1 MSVHVRPGILRALF
15 CAAPLAIFAD
25 AGASAQPAPADL
37 LERARA
43 AVVAVLSDWPE
54 GRANAEE
61 PEGSAVAIGDGTM
74 LLTADHVLGQARGVR
89 LRFSD
94 GRVLPAEII
103 FRDAETDLAI
113 LRAPEA
119 LPPLVFAPQP
129 GLGAPVCALGNGFG
143 LGISLSCGVVSATA
157 RGGVGFNAVE
167 DFIQTDAAV
176 NPGASGG
183 ALIDSEGRIVG
194 ILSAIF
200 TKSGDGDIGVN
211 FAVSAALAEHVIEA
225 AITFASPRR
234 SLGAQVRP
242 TRPGPDKAG
251 LEVISVDEDGAA
263 HRAGLAPGDVIL
275 SIDGVSVSKLAAF
288 RGRLERRD
296 ARGRLIV
303 RRADSELQVDLK
315 VAD

>member
-1 MSVHVRPGILRALF
+1 MIVQIRPGIVQALV
-15 CAAPLAIFAD
+15 CAAPLAMFAE
-25 AGASAQPAPADL
+25 AGASAQPAPEDL
-37 LERARA
+37 IQRARA
-43 AVVAVLSDWPE
+43 AVVAVLPDWPE
-54 GRANAEE
+54 GRANTEE

-74 LLTADHVLGQARGVR
+74 LLTADHVLGGARSVR

-94 GRVLPAEII
+94 GRVLPAEIT

-176 NPGASGG
+176 NPGSSGG

-200 TKSGDGDIGVN
+200 TKAGDGDIGVN
-211 FAVSAALAEHVIEA
+211 FAVSAALVERVVEA
-225 AITFASPRR
+225 AVTFSSPRR
-234 SLGAQVRP
+234 SLGGTVRP
-242 TRPGPDKAG
+242 TRPGPEKAG
-251 LEVISVDEDGAA
+251 LEMLSVDEDGPAY
-263 HRAGLAPGDVIL
+263 RAGLLPGDVIL
-275 SIDGVSVSKLAAF
+275 SVDGVSVSRLAAF

-303 RRADSELQVDLK
+303 RREKSELTIDLEI
-315 VAD
+315 AD

>member
-1 MSVHVRPGILRALF
+1 MSLQVRPGIAHALF
-15 CAAPLAIFAD
+15 CAAPLAMFAEV
-25 AGASAQPAPADL
+25 GASAQPAPADL

-43 AVVAVLSDWPE
+43 AVVAVLPDWPQ
-54 GRANAEE
+54 GRTNAEE
-61 PEGSAVAIGDGTM
+61 PEGSAVAIGDGTV
-74 LLTADHVLGQARGVR
+74 LITADHVLGGARSVR

-94 GRVLPAEII
+94 GRVLPAEIA
-103 FRDAETDLAI
+103 FRDSETDLAI

-211 FAVSAALAEHVIEA
+211 FAVSAALAERVVEA
-225 AITFASPRR
+225 AATFSSPRR
-234 SLGAQVRP
+234 SLGGTVRP
-242 TRPGPDKAG
+242 TPPGPEKAG
-251 LEVISVDEDGAA
+251 LEMLSVDQDGPAY
-263 HRAGLAPGDVIL
+263 RAGLVPGDVIL
-275 SIDGVSVSKLAAF
+275 SIDGVSVSRLAAF

-303 RRADSELQVDLK
+303 RRAKSEIAIDLEM
-315 VAD
+315 AD